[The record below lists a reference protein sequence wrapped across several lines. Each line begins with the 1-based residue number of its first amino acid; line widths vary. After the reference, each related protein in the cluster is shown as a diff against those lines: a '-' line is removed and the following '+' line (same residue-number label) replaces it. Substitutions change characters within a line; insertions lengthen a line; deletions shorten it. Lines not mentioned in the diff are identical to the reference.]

1 VYDLLKHRITLDKMC
16 MDDSVG
22 WMRVKG
28 GNPFSLAHGLHLSF

>member
-1 VYDLLKHRITLDKMC
+1 VYDLLKHGVILGKIC

-28 GNPFSLAHGLHLSF
+28 GKSFILALRLYISF